1 MSGRWVVAEVA
12 AVVGVEEVEDGV
24 VAVVVV
30 AVGEAAVGEEGLEGG
45 EVDVSVARQRLAS
58 TSECRK
64 YTA

>member
-12 AVVGVEEVEDGV
+12 AVVGVEVEDGV

-30 AVGEAAVGEEGLEGG
+30 AVGEAAVGEEGPEGG
-45 EVDVSVARQRLAS
+45 EADVSVARQRLAS